1 MENITK
7 TQFDELC
14 VKPVQSKI
22 DALRKRAETAEAQLD
37 AVRIAIQSALDLS
50 PYTNAADNMAEILW
64 EALQESESSRHWVS
78 RT

>member
-1 MENITK
+1 MNNITK

-37 AVRIAIQSALDLS
+37 AVRDAYDYANYRWCEWGERAERCFELIEQALGIEDI
-50 PYTNAADNMAEILW
+50 E
-64 EALQESESSRHWVS
+64 
-78 RT
+78 